1 MQAQSLS
8 TELAIKALVP
18 STELAIKALVP
29 SLASTAL
36 EMKMSQAR
44 LFIALAPA
52 QHADLAPDEHTEMV
66 HGRARAPPRQTW
78 RVGRE

>member
-52 QHADLAPDEHTEMV
+52 QHADLAPDEHV
-66 HGRARAPPRQTW
+66 ASAPQAARDLIVSKETY
-78 RVGRE
+78 